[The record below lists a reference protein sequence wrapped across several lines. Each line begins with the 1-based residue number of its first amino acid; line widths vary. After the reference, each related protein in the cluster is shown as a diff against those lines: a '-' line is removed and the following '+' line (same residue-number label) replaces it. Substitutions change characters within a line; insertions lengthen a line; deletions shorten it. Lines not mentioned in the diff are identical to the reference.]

1 MSQTSTC
8 LIVDDEPL
16 AIQLLEKHIQQFSQL
31 RVVGSCWNAVEAYE
45 RLQTEL
51 VDLLFLDIQMP
62 GLNGVDFLKSLRN
75 PPRVI
80 FTTAYREYAVE
91 SYDLEAIDYLVK
103 PITFDRFFRSIQKF
117 FDQLPSSSSELKVE
131 PTTQWNFIYVNSNR
145 RFIRV
150 VFHEVLYVESLKDY
164 LRIHTHE
171 QTIITKEKI
180 SVFATQLPA
189 YFLRVHRSFIVNT
202 QRITAF
208 TAHELELGT
217 TQIPI
222 GGAYQREVLEFLQAN
237 TGS

>member
-45 RLQTEL
+45 RLQAES

-222 GGAYQREVLEFLQAN
+222 GGAYQREVLQFLQAN